1 MDAVRARLCSMYTDQ
16 QPRHDEAKV
25 VQFGDFV
32 AIDATDESRLENYKP
47 DSPDDFSYLLTIDI
61 CALDG
66 GGVATFDAQVCT
78 PKWLA
83 RRSKKN
89 QSSTVCMSSSFR
101 SMTLSHCGRSS
112 RTTST
117 RYRVVR
123 GPISSTR
130 WNIWRIRLIAIRT
143 IRGTTPCEHDH

>member
-1 MDAVRARLCSMYTDQ
+1 MDAVRARLCSLYTDQ
-16 QPRHDEAKV
+16 RPRDDEAKV

-66 GGVATFDAQVCT
+66 GGVATFDVQVCT

-83 RRSKKN
+83 RRVEEEPIINGLHVIVVQKHDA
-89 QSSTVCMSSSFR
+89 QSLRSFIENYVN
-101 SMTLSHCGRSS
+101 SLSG
-112 RTTST
+112 
-117 RYRVVR
+117 
-123 GPISSTR
+123 
-130 WNIWRIRLIAIRT
+130 
-143 IRGTTPCEHDH
+143 GTWSDIVDKMEYLA